1 MNILKKSLL
10 KGSCFLLFLCSLSNM
25 GGVLLSQEID
35 LKDQLILYLPMNGNA
50 DDESGMDVPT
60 HIEGPKLTYDRYGN
74 PDQAYLFDGID
85 DNISLNN
92 NQALITGKQFTIC
105 MWAKINGRSQ
115 AGDGYNNTLFEQRN
129 DDPAVS
135 AGIHFA
141 AERLIN
147 TILELRSSSSSIGA
161 TIQTDFPGDGT
172 WYHFA
177 AMLDEDKTMY
187 LFINGELKA
196 SHQFNNDG
204 NFHTE
209 INRVN
214 IGSHHTASV
223 FTGAF
228 NGAIDE
234 VYIYNRALN
243 FCEIETLYSLQLLNE
258 R

>member
-1 MNILKKSLL
+1 MKVFKNILL
-10 KGSCFLLFLCSLSNM
+10 KGSCLFIFLSSLSNM

-35 LKDQLILYLPMNGNA
+35 LEEQLILYLPINSNA
-50 DDESGMDVPT
+50 KDESGMNIPT
-60 HIEGPKLTYDRYGN
+60 IIVGPKLTTDRFGN
-74 PDQAYLFDGID
+74 PDQAYLFDGIND
-85 DNISLNN
+85 YIMLNN
-92 NQALITGKQFTIC
+92 NEALITEKQFTIC

-147 TILELRSSSSSIGA
+147 TILELQSSSNSQSV
-161 TIQTDFPGDGT
+161 TIQTDYPGDGT

-177 AMLDEDKTMY
+177 AMLDEDKIMY
-187 LFINGELKA
+187 LFIDGELKA
-196 SHQFNNDG
+196 SYDFNNDG
-204 NFHTE
+204 DFHTG

-214 IGSHHTASV
+214 IGSYHTASV
-223 FTGAF
+223 VTGAF

-243 FCEIETLYSLQLLNE
+243 YCEIETLYSSQLLRE